1 MHFLNT
7 IYVNDSASVSA
18 DNRTDYHWFTSKLA
32 HENQHEYD
40 WRYTVWG
47 GNQYNISEDI
57 DHNLLKDDWESK
69 NPDIYL
75 LCSTPEDRFN
85 ICYTKWADSRAY
97 AVENSYPDKSDTNDW
112 AYPGS
117 NYK

>member
-40 WRYTVWG
+40 WKKVVWG
-47 GNQYNISEDI
+47 DKGYDITKDLDGDLLNDEWEENNIEGHPSDQDFSKYREWED
-57 DHNLLKDDWESK
+57 N
-69 NPDIYL
+69 
-75 LCSTPEDRFN
+75 
-85 ICYTKWADSRAY
+85 RAY
-97 AVENSYPDKSDTNDW
+97 EVEKNYPDMSKDRDF

-117 NYK
+117 NY